1 MLAYKID
8 IYIYIYIYIYDSPTP
23 PPELRMVPQGVGTL
37 I

>member
-8 IYIYIYIYIYDSPTP
+8 IYIYIYIYDSPTP